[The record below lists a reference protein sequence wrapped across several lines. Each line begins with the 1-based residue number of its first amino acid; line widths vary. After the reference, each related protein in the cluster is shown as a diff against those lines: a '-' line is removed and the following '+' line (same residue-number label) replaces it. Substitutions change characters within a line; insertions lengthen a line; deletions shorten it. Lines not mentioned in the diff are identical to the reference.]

1 MDVSLQ
7 FAKPAS
13 HFSASPIGAQAKTF
27 AITGPDFSQFMSS
40 VTARR
45 EDPAPARDDTRTREP
60 EAERADHREDPDH
73 RVEDRDK
80 TARHSKEDRDR
91 DPDPDREAAS
101 DDKHARD
108 ASEKPADDA
117 PDSNAKPDSD
127 TTDHN
132 DTHPSATGSDADA
145 ATGEQATQ
153 QQTQAGSGPS
163 GPQITVAVQTDENP
177 LSAVPADLI
186 TAQSA
191 GTPETDTK
199 PVLKPDQAD
208 QVMSGATGQDHLAD
222 TGAAAGEQGGPTPV
236 IAQSG
241 TARTAAGIG
250 PKRGIKAD
258 LTDITAVKP
267 TAVNTAVQN
276 PNAVPTAPRVPLVQA
291 TAGEVTGSGV
301 INNGAISDGAATNGT
316 TNSGTGNNGSGQ
328 QNNANGGQPA
338 NGTFPQFMTA
348 VQANPQKTPP
358 DFRSKPEAGGT
369 APTAA
374 TRSPEGGSPQTLTA
388 QPQGQATAQGAAGQ
402 AGSAQQARHQSQ
414 MQQPV
419 HDQVA
424 VHIKNA
430 VKDGMDS
437 IRIQMKPASLGR
449 VEVQMEITSEGRLMA
464 VIQADSKESYDLLRQ
479 DSRALER
486 ALQDAGFD
494 TDSSSFTF
502 KHKEEGQT
510 GGGGNGQPSSGL
522 PAGADMPE
530 DGVILS
536 AAELA
541 GNVNLAY
548 GVNALGN
555 VDIRI

>member
-13 HFSASPIGAQAKTF
+13 HFRASPIGAQAKTF
-27 AITGPDFSQFMSS
+27 AITGPGFSEFMSS

-45 EDPAPARDDTRTREP
+45 EDPAPARDDTRAREP

-80 TARHSKEDRDR
+80 AARHSKEDRD
-91 DPDPDREAAS
+91 PDREAGS

-108 ASEKPADDA
+108 ETEKPADDA
-117 PDSNAKPDSD
+117 PDSNAKTDSD
-127 TTDHN
+127 TTDRN
-132 DTHPSATGSDADA
+132 DTHPSATGSDDGA

-153 QQTQAGSGPS
+153 QQTQAGSDPS
-163 GPQITVAVQTDENP
+163 GPQITVAAQADENP

-191 GTPETDTK
+191 GTSETDTK

-222 TGAAAGEQGGPTPV
+222 TGAAAGGQGGPTSA
-236 IAQSG
+236 IAQS
-241 TARTAAGIG
+241 AAGID
-250 PKRGIKAD
+250 PKRGLKAD
-258 LTDITAVKP
+258 LIDLTAVKP

-276 PNAVPTAPRVPLVQA
+276 PGAVPTAPRAPLVQA

-301 INNGAISDGAATNGT
+301 INNGVIGDGAAANGT
-316 TNSGTGNNGSGQ
+316 ANSGAGNNGSGQ
-328 QNNANGGQPA
+328 QNNANGGQNA
-338 NGTFPQFMTA
+338 NGTLPQFMTA

-358 DFRSKPEAGGT
+358 DFRAKPEAGGT

-374 TRSPEGGSPQTLTA
+374 TRSPEGVSPQTLTA
-388 QPQGQATAQGAAGQ
+388 QPQGQTAAQGTASQ

-502 KHKEEGQT
+502 RHKEEGQT
-510 GGGGNGQPSSGL
+510 GDGGNGQPSSGL
-522 PAGADMPE
+522 SAGADMPE